1 MLSFLSLLLLRFSLS
16 LFLSNLIIAC
26 FAMLFF
32 IILLMVYQDLE
43 IYLFIVFIKFG
54 IFFSY
59 SVKFLLS
66 SSFVPSPSLKLMTGD
81 SLAIIPWVS
90 DALFTR
96 ALTLVLYMRKLRH
109 RENREPAQ
117 CHTAWGW
124 WTCGLT
130 QSLHLGAMSLA
141 LG

>member
-90 DALFTR
+90 DALFMFFP
-96 ALTLVLYMRKLRH
+96 LFL
-109 RENREPAQ
+109 
-117 CHTAWGW
+117 CFS
-124 WTCGLT
+124 
-130 QSLHLGAMSLA
+130 QSAYCNVFKSTDLFFCSLGM
-141 LG
+141 

>member
-32 IILLMVYQDLE
+32 IILLMVYQDLG

-66 SSFVPSPSLKLMTGD
+66 SSLVPSPSLKLMTGD

-90 DALFTR
+90 DALFMFFPLFLCFSQR
-96 ALTLVLYMRKLRH
+96 AYCNVFKSTDLIF
-109 RENREPAQ
+109 
-117 CHTAWGW
+117 C
-124 WTCGLT
+124 
-130 QSLHLGAMSLA
+130 SLGM
-141 LG
+141 